1 MFDNLSKQ
9 AGSAR
14 TASVLFH
21 FDPSFTDL
29 KRDTHFGSR
38 IGAVEKSG

>member
-1 MFDNLSKQ
+1 MFDNSSRQ
-9 AGSAR
+9 FHQTR
-14 TASVLFH
+14 IVSVLFH